1 MKYFVFNK
9 PMDYQRGYLENLVC
23 TEHGIQLLKGGQK
36 GVFFSRV
43 LDSGEKEMAW
53 HRMTCAIPVFR
64 TGVHFWIYS
73 AETNE
78 MMWNGTITSIER
90 ILQEQLTAAEKRKI
104 LSPFLKK
111 EFLNET
117 DVLLHDIKGRYIWF
131 CIEIYSGQEEN
142 VGIENMFL
150 YFPAKNWLH
159 YLPSVYEKNRES
171 AAFLDQYLSIFQSIY
186 DDFNQRFENSSALL
200 EPAVTEMDFLQFM
213 AEWLNIVNTNIWSE
227 DKLRN
232 LIRMAPAVF
241 RKRGTRQGLLDVIE
255 LFTGEPPLI
264 IEQWKIRE
272 YRKYSD
278 KKEFL
283 DQLYGTDE
291 NTFLILVKEKYCSGK
306 REQEALLNLIQEVSP
321 AHMEARLVALRQYM
335 ILGEHT
341 YLGVNS
347 GLGYYKPT
355 RLDGLSLVSLTSI
368 GKQE

>member
-23 TEHGIQLLKGGQK
+23 TEHGVQLLKVGQR

-43 LDSGEKEMAW
+43 LDSGEKEMIW
-53 HRMTCAIPVFR
+53 HRMTCEIPVFR
-64 TGVHFWIYS
+64 TGVRFWIYC
-73 AETNE
+73 AETTE
-78 MMWNGTITSIER
+78 MIWNGDVVSIEQ
-90 ILQEQLTAAEKRKI
+90 ILQGQMPAAEKRKI

-111 EFLNET
+111 EFFNET
-117 DVLLHDIKGRYIWF
+117 DVLLHDMKGRYIWF

-142 VGIENMFL
+142 VGVENLFL
-150 YFPAKNWLH
+150 YFPAKNWLQ

-186 DDFNQRFENSSALL
+186 DDFDRRFENSTMLL
-200 EPAVTEMDFLQFM
+200 EPAVTDSDFLQFM
-213 AEWLNIVNTNIWSE
+213 AEWLDIVNTNIWSE
-227 DKLRN
+227 EKLRK
-232 LIRMAPAVF
+232 LIRMAPSLF
-241 RKRGTRQGLLDVIE
+241 RKRGTRQGLMEVIE

-264 IEQWKIRE
+264 VEQWQIRE
-272 YRKYSD
+272 YRKNSD
-278 KKEFL
+278 KKEIL
-283 DQLYGTDE
+283 DQLYGKDE

-306 REQEALLNLIQEVSP
+306 REQEALLSLIQEVSP

-347 GLGYYKPT
+347 SLGYYKPT
-355 RLDGLSLVSLTSI
+355 CLDGLSLLSLTSI

>member
-78 MMWNGTITSIER
+78 MMWNGAITSIER

-150 YFPAKNWLH
+150 
-159 YLPSVYEKNRES
+159 
-171 AAFLDQYLSIFQSIY
+171 DQYLSIFQSIY
-186 DDFNQRFENSSALL
+186 DDFNQRFANSSALL

-264 IEQWKIRE
+264 IEQWQIRE

-335 ILGEHT
+335 ILGEPT

>member
-23 TEHGIQLLKGGQK
+23 TEHGIQLSKIGQK

-43 LDSGEKEMAW
+43 LDSGEKEMMW
-53 HRMTCAIPVFR
+53 HRMTCEIPVFR
-64 TGVHFWIYS
+64 AGVHFWMYCADVTEVI
-73 AETNE
+73 
-78 MMWNGTITSIER
+78 WNGTVTSFEE
-90 ILQEQLTAAEKRKI
+90 ILYSELTAAEKRKI
-104 LSPFLKK
+104 LKPFLKK

-131 CIEIYSGQEEN
+131 CVEVYSGQEEN
-142 VGIENMFL
+142 VGIENIFL
-150 YFPAKNWLH
+150 YFPATNWLQ
-159 YLPSVYEKNRES
+159 YLPSVYEKNRDS
-171 AAFLDQYLSIFQSIY
+171 AAFLDQYLSIFQSVY
-186 DDFNQRFENSSALL
+186 DDFNQKFENSTALL

-213 AEWLNIVNTNIWSE
+213 AGWLDIVNTNIWSE
-227 DKLRN
+227 DKLRR
-232 LIRMAPAVF
+232 LVKMAPSLF
-241 RKRGTRQGLLDVIE
+241 RKRGTRQGLMEVIE

-264 IEQWKIRE
+264 VEQWQIRE
-272 YRKYSD
+272 YRQNSD

-283 DQLYGTDE
+283 DQLYGKDE
-291 NTFLILVKEKYCSGK
+291 NVFLILIKEEYCSGK
-306 REQEALLNLIQEVSP
+306 REQEALLSLIQSVSP
-321 AHMEARLVALRQYM
+321 AHMEVRLVALRQYM